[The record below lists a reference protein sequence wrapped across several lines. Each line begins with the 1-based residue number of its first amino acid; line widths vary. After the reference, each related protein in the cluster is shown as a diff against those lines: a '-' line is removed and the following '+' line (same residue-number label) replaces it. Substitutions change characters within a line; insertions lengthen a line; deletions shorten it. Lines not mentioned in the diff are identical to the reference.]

1 MSERAFGSFVWQDP
15 SWGLGVPHCP
25 SDSDPQVSGQS
36 IWLLARRMVEDG
48 SRTISSKDPRNNG
61 TVYPILP
68 EVFKQRNDSTSP
80 YERGS
85 KVFLEH
91 SQFPLAMG
99 YISFDNTLVLAAAF
113 VTLGFLR
120 ILVDYRSALTSIGYV
135 CYYPSDRWNVL
146 SMS

>member
-1 MSERAFGSFVWQDP
+1 
-15 SWGLGVPHCP
+15 
-25 SDSDPQVSGQS
+25 
-36 IWLLARRMVEDG
+36 MVEDG

-91 SQFPLAMG
+91 SQIPLAMG

-135 CYYPSDRWNVL
+135 C
-146 SMS
+146 